1 MIRLFIAMPLPGEVE
16 RRLEDILRDLRAQ
29 SRDVKWVVAKN
40 IHLTIKFLGETEEDL
55 APGISK
61 ALDDIAAKHSAID
74 SVIDTLGG
82 FPNLKRPRVIWVGSA
97 QPVEAA
103 ARIAGDVDL
112 AMQAFNFEKE
122 TRPFKAHLT
131 MGRVREGR
139 KTDDLA
145 RYIERYRLERMPLRL
160 DRLTLFKST
169 LTPAG
174 SIYDRLHESLLGA
187 TRFEG

>member
-1 MIRLFIAMPLPGEVE
+1 
-16 RRLEDILRDLRAQ
+16 
-29 SRDVKWVVAKN
+29 
-40 IHLTIKFLGETEEDL
+40 
-55 APGISK
+55 
-61 ALDDIAAKHSAID
+61 
-74 SVIDTLGG
+74 
-82 FPNLKRPRVIWVGSA
+82 VGSG

-112 AMQAFNFEKE
+112 AMQAFDFEKE

-145 RYIERYRLERMPLRL
+145 RYVERYRLERMPLRL

-169 LTPAG
+169 LTPGG
-174 SIYDRLHESLLGA
+174 SIYDRLHESMLGT